1 MAEPKNGD
9 IVETTYN
16 YTEARRARSFLG
28 NSLIEVFE
36 GAEDTG
42 PGVYHPGD
50 VVNYATQSGEISTTE
65 VMGRM
70 WYAAGLAQ
78 AIDPDNRELPLQLF
92 QMGSTPDEMYSA
104 YLS

>member
-1 MAEPKNGD
+1 MVNQNGD

-28 NSLIEVFE
+28 ISLIEVFE

-50 VVNYATQSGEISTTE
+50 VVNYATKSRIIYYRSNGTHVVRRRTSSG
-65 VMGRM
+65 
-70 WYAAGLAQ
+70 
-78 AIDPDNRELPLQLF
+78 N
-92 QMGSTPDEMYSA
+92 
-104 YLS
+104 

>member
-9 IVETTYN
+9 IVETTFN
-16 YTEARRARSFLG
+16 YTPDRRARSFLG
-28 NSLIEVFE
+28 QSLIEVFE

-50 VVNYATQSGEISTTE
+50 VVNYATQSGETSATE
-65 VMGRM
+65 VIGRM

-78 AIDPDNRELPLQLF
+78 AIDPGNRQLPLQLF
-92 QMGSTPDEMYSA
+92 QLGSTPDEMYSA

>member
-16 YTEARRARSFLG
+16 YNEARRARSFLG
-28 NSLIEVFE
+28 LSLVEVFE
-36 GAEDTG
+36 GNEDTG

-50 VVNYATQSGEISTTE
+50 VVNYATQSGETSATE
-65 VMGRM
+65 VIGRM

-78 AIDPDNRELPLQLF
+78 LLIVTGKL
-92 QMGSTPDEMYSA
+92 
-104 YLS
+104 LS